1 MLQTCALI
9 LSVIFVVN
17 VHSKKIPEYI
27 HVCHQ
32 SDPDL
37 NACIKNSIEDLRP
50 ELKKGVP
57 ELGVP
62 SIEPLIIEE
71 LIATQG
77 TGLTVTTKDIK
88 AYGGGN
94 FTIKNL
100 HVDIV
105 NHKYDFVL
113 GFDHLRLEG
122 KYDVD
127 GKIIMIMIKGTGD
140 MEADV
145 YNVEGAVTMASEEI
159 VKDGI
164 RQIRFTEMS
173 VDAKVG
179 NGKILL
185 SNLFGGDK
193 LIGDTINAAINL
205 NFQYFV
211 NELKP
216 IISDT
221 IKTFILKSANNIVD
235 GLSYDELLPP

>member
-1 MLQTCALI
+1 YNRTIIYLKFMQNYSSTFCYFAAD
-9 LSVIFVVN
+9 
-17 VHSKKIPEYI
+17 YI

-37 NACIKNSIEDLRP
+37 NQCIKNSIEDLRP
-50 ELKKGVP
+50 LLKNGLP

-62 SIEPLIIEE
+62 SIEPLVIKE

-77 TGLTVTTKDIK
+77 TALTVTTKDIK

-100 HVDIV
+100 HVDV
-105 NHKYDFVL
+105 TNHRYDFTL

-127 GKIIMIMIKGTGD
+127 GKIIMIMVKGTGN

-145 YNVEGAVTMASEEI
+145 YDVEGAVTMESELYTKEDI
-159 VKDGI
+159 KQV
-164 RQIRFTEMS
+164 RFTAMT

-179 NGKILL
+179 KGKILL
-185 SNLFGGDK
+185 DNLFGGDK
-193 LIGDTINAAINL
+193 LIGETINAAINL
-205 NFQYFV
+205 NFPYFI

-216 IISDT
+216 MISQT
-221 IKTFILKSANNIVD
+221 LTTFILESANNIVD
-235 GLSYDELLPP
+235 GLSYEDLLPA